1 MFNRDLIQ
9 HAPKLSQHI
18 AAGEYEETA
27 EGVLFPGG
35 ALASGEYSYIASDG
49 TERTVPNKV
58 TIEGLNYLINAGM
71 KNGTQLTNW
80 YLALFSGGFTPTDAL
95 TAASFP
101 ATASEIVSGSE
112 GYSES
117 TRQLWVSGAV
127 AAGQTDNSATKAEFS
142 IVTASSLTI
151 RGAALMS
158 ESIKGST
165 SGVLL
170 SCARFG
176 VDEIKNNGS
185 TFLLSYRYKL
195 RAV

>member
-9 HAPKLSQHI
+9 HAPKLRQHI
-18 AAGEYEETA
+18 AAGEFQETD

-35 ALASGEYSYIASDG
+35 GLASGEYHYISADG
-49 TERTVPNKV
+49 TERIVPNKV
-58 TIEGLNYLINAGM
+58 TIEGLNYLLGTGLKNASP
-71 KNGTQLTNW
+71 QTNW

-95 TAASFP
+95 TAATFP

-127 AAGQTDNSATKAEFS
+127 AAGQADNMATKASFT

-185 TFLLSYRYKL
+185 TFQLGYRFKL